1 MDLGGHPDRGDG
13 AKTYRIEPG
22 MVAFIPAGV
31 FHRLRNESDEPFS
44 LLTIWPQPAKRGANG
59 IHDMRLDTWGT
70 GFRLRDGCQL
80 VEDGTSARVVAP
92 ASGWDPL
99 AGIDD

>member
-1 MDLGGHPDRGDG
+1 MAHRPT
-13 AKTYRIEPG
+13 AIEPG
-22 MVAFIPAGV
+22 MVAFVPAGV
-31 FHRLRNESDEPFS
+31 FHRCATIADEPFA

-80 VEDGTSARVVAP
+80 VTSDGSARVIEP
-92 ASGWDPL
+92 GSDWDPL
-99 AGIDD
+99 AT